1 MATLNVSERP
11 DSSYPTIESAVKA
24 AMPGD
29 TVEIEEGIYH
39 ESLRIDKPLILRST
53 REDARS
59 VCITGGIHIDAA
71 DEVRFES
78 LTVGRGTA
86 PIDYGLHIESGQLTL
101 HHCLFS
107 EIQGTAMRVDKK
119 AKVSAEHTV
128 FKKNIQGI
136 DVSGRLVLFDCI
148 IEETTEKA
156 QLAVHDGGEV
166 ALTDCGIL
174 SGQEEGISLTSGSR
188 CTVTKSS
195 IIGNSGV
202 QISME
207 EDSFLDL
214 VQTNFYLGKA
224 NGISSDHSKGVMKN
238 CTFNMQDLA
247 HMNLTNGSHFEIES
261 STFENGES
269 EGVTM
274 SSSSVEITDSL
285 FKGQKSVQL
294 NCMEQS
300 NVTMKRTRL
309 VSGKDRGI
317 VCVNS
322 TCTIIE
328 SAVKYHQM
336 TQLSAFTESVLTIL
350 DCDIEKGKNKGIY
363 AADSQVK
370 ISDSRVSHHKSA
382 QVFASE
388 HSELT
393 VSATEVKSGKNVGL
407 SAKESTLNVSNC
419 IISDH
424 KGSNIALGSDV
435 HAEIAD
441 CRISNGEKNGILIGP
456 GTVVSLERTV
466 LFNHKRPQV
475 SASKSAKVSL
485 TECELYD
492 GDSSGV
498 SFSQVERIEVTN
510 TRVHGHRDDQI
521 VLKEC
526 PSAIFNST
534 QVMNGKKAGLR
545 VEKSAPLMEACH
557 FDNNRA
563 GDLNRLDD
571 SNPLLKNTALSVPAV
586 SAGQEERVKAG
597 TLSKPT
603 KTKDSHVNEEM
614 MNVLMNAL
622 DEYIGL
628 EAVKDKIRDMKNLV
642 EINRFKA
649 ERGLKTIELVAPH
662 MIFQGNP
669 GTGKTTIAR
678 LMGGVFK
685 WLGLLEKGH
694 LVEVKRDD
702 LVGTHVGSSE
712 ELTKMK
718 VQEAMGGV
726 LFIDEAYSLV
736 AGKNSSND
744 YGQKVIDTLLPAMEN
759 HRGEFV
765 VIAAGYPE
773 DMDRFLTSN
782 PGLKDRFTEKL
793 FFEDYTPDE
802 LMQIVLSSC
811 EGSYSVTEA
820 AKRAIRNEFIERYRK
835 RDQTFSN
842 ARMARTFYDQI
853 GLAQSLRIAT
863 FPRDQWTEALLT
875 TFEEEDVLQAV
886 GKRDV
891 KNYEVPIDEELLF
904 EKRAELHQFI
914 GLDTVKAEIDEMIEL
929 MRYYKRENHSAE
941 KLMNHTL
948 LIGKPGTGKTE
959 VARVLAGIYQAL
971 GLLDRGELIEVDRS
985 DLVGTHIGETEK
997 RTADQI
1003 ERAMGSALFIDEAY
1017 TLAGGGENDY
1027 GKKAVEVLL
1036 KQMSDRQGE
1045 FLLIAAGYEKEMT
1058 RFLDSN
1064 AGLRRRFGLTLHFE
1078 DYTPEELMEI
1088 TKLYIQGYRLTVEAE
1103 MELHRHYEDIFNRRD
1118 EHFGNAGLAKKMAK
1132 EMTRKVDYRLAI
1144 ASSSQ
1149 VSDVMKKEITLDD
1162 LVLLES

>member
-1 MATLNVSERP
+1 MAVLTVSKR
-11 DSSYPTIESAVKA
+11 SNASYQTIHSAIQA
-24 AMPGD
+24 ALPGD
-29 TVEIEEGIYH
+29 TVGIEEGIYH
-39 ESLRIDKPLILRST
+39 ENLAIDKQLILRSSEGDSRT
-53 REDARS
+53 
-59 VCITGGIHIDAA
+59 VCITGAVHITAI
-71 DEVRFES
+71 DEVRIES
-78 LTVGRGTA
+78 ITIGRSTT
-86 PIDYGLHIESGQLTL
+86 PIDYGIHIESGQVTL

-107 EIQGTAMRVDKK
+107 EIRGKAMRVDAT

-136 DVSGRLVLFDCI
+136 EVSGRLALFDCI
-148 IEETTEKA
+148 VEETTENA
-156 QLAVHDGGEV
+156 QLTVQDGGEL

-174 SGQEEGISLTSGSR
+174 SGQEEGISLTGSSR
-188 CTVTKSS
+188 CTITKSS
-195 IIGNSGV
+195 IIGHSGA
-202 QISME
+202 QINME
-207 EDSFLDL
+207 KDSYLDL
-214 VQTNFYLGKA
+214 EQTNFYFGKA
-224 NGISSDHSKGVMKN
+224 QGISCDHSKGIMKN
-238 CTFNMQDLA
+238 CTFNRQDLA
-247 HMNLTNGSHFEIES
+247 HVTLTNGSHFQIES

-269 EGVTM
+269 EGM
-274 SSSSVEITDSL
+274 SISSSSTEITDSL
-285 FKGQKSVQL
+285 FKGQKSDQL

-300 NVTMKRTRL
+300 NVSMKRTRL
-309 VSGKDRGI
+309 NSGKDRGI

-328 SAVKYHQM
+328 SAVKYNQM
-336 TQLSAFTESVLTIL
+336 TQLSAFNKSVLTIL

-370 ISDSRVSHHKSA
+370 ISDSRVSRHKSA
-382 QVFASE
+382 QIFASE

-393 VSATEVKSGKNVGL
+393 LSATEVKSGRSVGV
-407 SAKESTLNVSNC
+407 SAKESTLNVYNC

-424 KGSNIALGSDV
+424 KGSNISLGSDV

-441 CRISNGEKNGILIGP
+441 CRISNGEKNGILVGP

-475 SASKSAKVSL
+475 NASKSAKVSL

-492 GDSSGV
+492 GNSSGL
-498 SFSQVERIEVTN
+498 SLSQVERVEVTD
-510 TRVHGHRDDQI
+510 TRVHGHREDQI

-526 PSAIFNST
+526 PSAIFKST
-534 QVMNGKKAGLR
+534 QVMNGIKAGLR
-545 VEKSAPLMEACH
+545 VEKSAPLFENCY
-557 FDNNRA
+557 FDNNRS

-571 SNPLLKNTALSVPAV
+571 SNPLLKNTELSVPAV
-586 SAGQEERVKAG
+586 SAGQDERVRVG
-597 TLSKPT
+597 TLPNL
-603 KTKDSHVNEEM
+603 TKDSPVNEEM

-642 EINRFKA
+642 EINQFKA
-649 ERGLKTIELVAPH
+649 ERGLKTIKFVAPH
-662 MIFQGNP
+662 MTFQGNP

-694 LVEVKRDD
+694 LVEVKRED
-702 LVGTHVGSSE
+702 LVGTHVGKSE
-712 ELTKMK
+712 ELTKLK
-718 VQEAMGGV
+718 IEEAMGGV
-726 LFIDEAYSLV
+726 LFIDEAYSLTG
-736 AGKNSSND
+736 GKDTSND
-744 YGQKVIDTLLPAMEN
+744 YGKKVIETLLPAMEN

-765 VIAAGYPE
+765 VIAAGYTD
-773 DMDRFLTSN
+773 DMDSFITSN

-802 LMQIVLSSC
+802 LMGIFLSNC
-811 EGSYSVTEA
+811 EGSYSVTPD
-820 AKRAIRNEFIERYRK
+820 AKRAIQNEFIERYRK

-842 ARMARTFYDQI
+842 ARMVRTLYDQI
-853 GLAQSLRIAT
+853 GLAQSLRIAK
-863 FPRDQWTEALLT
+863 FPRDQWTEELLT
-875 TFEEEDVLQAV
+875 TFEEQDVVQAV
-886 GKRDV
+886 GKQDV
-891 KNYEVPIDEELLF
+891 KSYEVPIDEELLAK
-904 EKRAELHQFI
+904 KRAELHQFI
-914 GLDTVKAEIDEMIEL
+914 GLDTIKAEIDEMIEL
-929 MRYYKRENHSAE
+929 MRYYKKENHPAD

-959 VARVLAGIYQAL
+959 IARVLAGIYQAL
-971 GLLDRGELIEVDRS
+971 GLLKRGELIEVDRS

-1017 TLAGGGENDY
+1017 TLAGSGENDY

-1045 FLLIAAGYEKEMT
+1045 FLLIAAGYEKEMN

-1088 TKLYIQGYRLTVEAE
+1088 TELYIQGYGITVEAKDA
-1103 MELHRHYEDIFNRRD
+1103 LYQHYQDIYKRRND
-1118 EHFGNAGLAKKMAK
+1118 YFGNAGLAKKIAK
-1132 EMTRKVDYRLAI
+1132 EMTRKVDYRLAV
-1144 ASSSQ
+1144 ASKSQ
-1149 VSDVMKKEITLDD
+1149 LSNVLKKEIMVDD